1 MEGGGGRGEGGV
13 AGSCCIVVCFVY
25 LACNVFLSQ
34 AVSKGDSV
42 DVKYIG
48 WLFENNAIGKV
59 STSLALIM

>member
-1 MEGGGGRGEGGV
+1 MEGGGVRGGGGV
-13 AGSCCIVVCFVY
+13 AGSCCIVVY
-25 LACNVFLSQ
+25 LVCTVCLSQ

-59 STSLALIM
+59 SISLALIM